1 MRAPILLDEAAAWDA
16 ICAARRL
23 GIPAGGGPLRLDV
36 AESRLW
42 IERDGGWSI
51 DPTPPAAIC
60 RLLELYLPL
69 AIRPQLPFTIAH
81 LGQSLDGRIAAANG
95 ASRWVTGPEDLL
107 HNHRMRALAD
117 AILVGADTVRLD
129 DPQLTVRRCPGENP
143 VRVVLDPMLGL
154 GPDYA
159 LFRDAAAATL
169 VITAADRDPPPRLGR
184 AEVVTVP
191 RAADGTLDCRAIIAL
206 LGARGLGW
214 VFVEG
219 GGVTVSRFLAQ
230 GALDRLQLTISP
242 LIIGSGRPGIQ
253 LPEIQDLAQGLR
265 PRLRRF
271 ALGDDMLFE
280 CDFS

>member
-1 MRAPILLDEAAAWDA
+1 MRAPIYLDETGAWEA

-23 GIPAGGGPLRLDV
+23 HAPAAGRRLRLEIG
-36 AESRLW
+36 ESWLW
-42 IERDGGWSI
+42 IDAEGGWSI
-51 DPTPPAAIC
+51 DPMPPAPIC
-60 RLLELYLPL
+60 LLLDLYLPL
-69 AIRPQLPFTIAH
+69 ALQHGPSFTIAH

-95 ASRWVTGPEDLL
+95 ASRWVTGAEDLL

-129 DPQLTVRRCPGENP
+129 DPQLTVRRCPGDNP

-159 LFRDAAAATL
+159 LFRDDAAQTL
-169 VITAADRDPPPRLGR
+169 VVAAEDRAPPCRLGQ

-191 RAADGTLDCRAIIAL
+191 RTADGALDCRAVAAL
-206 LGARGLGW
+206 LARRGLGW
-214 VFVEG
+214 LFVEG

>member
-1 MRAPILLDEAAAWDA
+1 MRAPIHLDETDAWQA

-23 GIPAGGGPLRLDV
+23 DAPAAGRRLRLEIG
-36 AESRLW
+36 ESWLW
-42 IERDGGWSI
+42 IDAGGGWSI
-51 DPTPPAAIC
+51 DPMPPAPIC
-60 RLLELYLPL
+60 RLLDLYLPL
-69 AIRPQLPFTIAH
+69 AIQSGPSFTVAH

-129 DPQLTVRRCPGENP
+129 DPQLTVRRCPGDNP
-143 VRVVLDPMLGL
+143 VRVVLDPMLSL
-154 GPDYA
+154 GADYA
-159 LFRDAAAATL
+159 LFRDRAAETL
-169 VITAADRDPPPRLGR
+169 VITGEGCTPPARLGQ
-184 AEVVTVP
+184 AEVVSVRRTD
-191 RAADGTLDCRAIIAL
+191 DGALDCRAIVEL
-206 LGARGLGW
+206 LRRRGLGW
-214 VFVEG
+214 LFVEG

-230 GALDRLQLTISP
+230 GALDRLQLTIAP

-271 ALGDDMLFE
+271 ALGDDMMFE

>member
-1 MRAPILLDEAAAWDA
+1 MRAPIYLDEAGAWEA
-16 ICAARRL
+16 ICAVRRTGAPAVGRRL
-23 GIPAGGGPLRLDV
+23 RLEIG
-36 AESRLW
+36 ESWLW
-42 IERDGGWSI
+42 IDAGGGWSI
-51 DPTPPAAIC
+51 DPMPPAPIC
-60 RLLELYLPL
+60 LLLDLYLPL
-69 AIRPQLPFTIAH
+69 ALQDGPSFTVAH
-81 LGQSLDGRIAAANG
+81 LGQSLDGRIAATNG

-129 DPQLTVRRCPGENP
+129 DPQLTVRRCPGDNP

-159 LFRDAAAATL
+159 IFRDEAAQTL
-169 VITAADRDPPPRLGR
+169 VITADDRAPPPRLGR
-184 AEVVTVP
+184 AEVATVP
-191 RAADGTLDCRAIIAL
+191 RVGDGSLDCRAVVAL
-206 LGARGLGW
+206 LCRRGLGW
-214 VFVEG
+214 IFVEG

-271 ALGDDMLFE
+271 ALGEDMLFE

>member
-1 MRAPILLDEAAAWDA
+1 VRAPIHLDETSAWEA
-16 ICAARRL
+16 ICAVRRL
-23 GIPAGGGPLRLDV
+23 DAPAAGRRLRLEIG
-36 AESRLW
+36 ESWLW
-42 IERDGGWSI
+42 IDADGAWSI
-51 DPTPPAAIC
+51 DPMPPVPIC
-60 RLLELYLPL
+60 RLLDLYLPL
-69 AIRPQLPFTIAH
+69 AIQGGPSFTVAH

-129 DPQLTVRRCPGENP
+129 DPQLTVRRCPGDNP
-143 VRVVLDPMLGL
+143 VRVVLDPMLSL
-154 GPDYA
+154 GADYA
-159 LFRDAAAATL
+159 LFRDGAAQTL
-169 VITAADRDPPPRLGR
+169 VVTAEECGPPARLGQ
-184 AEVVTVP
+184 AEVVSVR
-191 RAADGTLDCRAIIAL
+191 RADDGALDCRAVVEL
-206 LGARGLGW
+206 LRRRGLGW
-214 VFVEG
+214 LFIEG

-230 GALDRLQLTISP
+230 GALDRLQLTIAP

-271 ALGDDMLFE
+271 ALGDDMMFE

>member
-1 MRAPILLDEAAAWDA
+1 MRAPIYLDETGAWEA

-23 GIPAGGGPLRLDV
+23 HAPAAGRRLRLEIG
-36 AESRLW
+36 ESWLW
-42 IERDGGWSI
+42 IDAKGGWSI
-51 DPTPPAAIC
+51 DPMPPAPIC
-60 RLLELYLPL
+60 LLLDLYLPL
-69 AIRPQLPFTIAH
+69 ALQQGPSFTIAH

-95 ASRWVTGPEDLL
+95 ASRWVTGAEDLL

-129 DPQLTVRRCPGENP
+129 DPQLTVRRCSGDNP

-159 LFRDAAAATL
+159 LFRDDAAQTL
-169 VITAADRDPPPRLGR
+169 VIAAEDRAPPRRLGQ

-191 RAADGTLDCRAIIAL
+191 RTADGALDCRAVVGL
-206 LGARGLGW
+206 LARRGLGW
-214 VFVEG
+214 LFVEG

>member
-1 MRAPILLDEAAAWDA
+1 MRAPIYLDEAGAWEA
-16 ICAARRL
+16 ICAARRI
-23 GIPAGGGPLRLDV
+23 GAPAPGRRLRLEIG
-36 AESRLW
+36 ESWLW
-42 IERDGGWSI
+42 IDPDGGWQV
-51 DPTPPAAIC
+51 DPMPPAAIC
-60 RLLELYLPL
+60 LLLDLYLPL
-69 AIRPQLPFTIAH
+69 ALQDGPSFTIAH

-129 DPQLTVRRCPGENP
+129 DPQLTVRRCPGDNP

-159 LFRDAAAATL
+159 LFRDQAAETL
-169 VITAADRDPPPRLGR
+169 VITARDSGAPAQLGQ
-184 AEVVTVP
+184 AEVVGVARTD
-191 RAADGTLDCRAIIAL
+191 DGALDCRAIVEL
-206 LGARGLGW
+206 LRRRGLGW
-214 VFVEG
+214 IFVEG

-230 GALDRLQLTISP
+230 GALDRLQLTVAP

-253 LPEIQDLAQGLR
+253 LPEIQDLAEGLR